1 MNKVELIGM
10 LVTGLA
16 TLISLFMAIYK
27 PLNENTKTM
36 VSLSEQMKQ
45 LTNEISKQ
53 NKEIEKQ
60 EKEFSAYKD
69 HMRESQKRQWEAI
82 DEHTQA
88 ISEVNHKLENC
99 KLEHKERE
107 E

>member
-1 MNKVELIGM
+1 MSNIELIGM

-45 LTNEISKQ
+45 LTNEIAKQ
-53 NKEIEKQ
+53 NLEIEKQ
-60 EKEFSAYKD
+60 EKEFNAYKD

-88 ISEVNHKLENC
+88 INEVNHKLENC
-99 KLEHKERE
+99 KLEHKEME
-107 E
+107 K

>member
-1 MNKVELIGM
+1 MSDAQIIGYIII
-10 LVTGLA
+10 GLSA
-16 TLISLFMAIYK
+16 IVGLFMAIYK

-45 LTNEISKQ
+45 LTNEIAKQ

-60 EKEFSAYKD
+60 EKDFDVYKD

-88 ISEVNHKLENC
+88 INEVSHKLENC
-99 KLEHKERE
+99 KLEHRERE
-107 E
+107 D

>member
-1 MNKVELIGM
+1 MSDAQIIGYII
-10 LVTGLA
+10 VGLSA
-16 TLISLFMAIYK
+16 IVGLFMAIYK
-27 PLNENTKTM
+27 PLSENTKTM

-45 LTNEISKQ
+45 LTNEIAKQ

-60 EKEFSAYKD
+60 EKEFDAYKD
-69 HMRESQKRQWEAI
+69 HMRESQKRQWNAI

-88 ISEVNHKLENC
+88 INEVNHKLENY
-99 KLEHKERE
+99 KLEHRERE

>member
-1 MNKVELIGM
+1 MSDAQIIGYIII
-10 LVTGLA
+10 GLSA
-16 TLISLFMAIYK
+16 IVGLFMAIYK

-45 LTNEISKQ
+45 LTNEIARQ
-53 NKEIEKQ
+53 NNEIEKQ
-60 EKEFSAYKD
+60 EKEFDAYKD
-69 HMRESQKRQWEAI
+69 HMRDSQKRQWNAI

-88 ISEVNHKLENC
+88 INEVNHKLENC
-99 KLEHKERE
+99 KLEHGERE

>member
-1 MNKVELIGM
+1 MSDAQIIGCIII
-10 LVTGLA
+10 GLS
-16 TLISLFMAIYK
+16 TIVSLFMAIYK

-45 LTNEISKQ
+45 LTNEIAKQ

-60 EKEFSAYKD
+60 EKEFNAYKD

-88 ISEVNHKLENC
+88 INEVNHKLENC
-99 KLEHKERE
+99 KLEHKEME
-107 E
+107 K

>member
-1 MNKVELIGM
+1 MSDAQIIGCII
-10 LVTGLA
+10 TGLS
-16 TLISLFMAIYK
+16 TIVSLFMAIYK

-45 LTNEISKQ
+45 LTNEIAKQ

-60 EKEFSAYKD
+60 EKDFNAYKD

-88 ISEVNHKLENC
+88 INEVNHKLENC
-99 KLEHKERE
+99 KLEHKEME
-107 E
+107 K

>member
-1 MNKVELIGM
+1 MSDAQIIGYIII
-10 LVTGLA
+10 GLSA
-16 TLISLFMAIYK
+16 IVGLFMAIYK

-45 LTNEISKQ
+45 LTNEIAKQ

-60 EKEFSAYKD
+60 EKEFDTYKD
-69 HMRESQKRQWEAI
+69 HMRESQKRQWNAI

-88 ISEVNHKLENC
+88 INEVNYKLENC
-99 KLEHKERE
+99 KLEHRERE

>member
-1 MNKVELIGM
+1 MSDAQIIGYIII
-10 LVTGLA
+10 GLSA
-16 TLISLFMAIYK
+16 IVGLFMAIYK

-45 LTNEISKQ
+45 LTNEIAKQ

-60 EKEFSAYKD
+60 EKDFDAYKD
-69 HMRESQKRQWEAI
+69 HMRGSQKRQWEAI

-88 ISEVNHKLENC
+88 INEVSHKLENY
-99 KLEHKERE
+99 KLEHRERE